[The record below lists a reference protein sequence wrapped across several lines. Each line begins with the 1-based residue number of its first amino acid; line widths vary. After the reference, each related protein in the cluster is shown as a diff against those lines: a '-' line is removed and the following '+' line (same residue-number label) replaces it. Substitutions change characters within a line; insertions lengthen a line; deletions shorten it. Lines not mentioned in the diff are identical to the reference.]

1 MLSLLH
7 VHIFNLG
14 DRSWWVTWAKIAS
27 DNICP
32 SPALSGIN
40 SEQHGDNEL
49 TLIERRSGSELDD
62 GRPAPITDASTE
74 LKMEIVPK
82 LKVSTQLRAQVPRL
96 TISREM
102 LRDVN
107 IDLGKRTAQRL

>member
-1 MLSLLH
+1 MCTYLT
-7 VHIFNLG
+7 
-14 DRSWWVTWAKIAS
+14 WVTDHGGSPGPKLPATIF
-27 DNICP
+27 CP

-62 GRPAPITDASTE
+62 ARPAPITDASTE

-82 LKVSTQLRAQVPRL
+82 LKVTTQLRAQVPRL
-96 TISREM
+96 TISEEM